1 MQRKRWLLLLAA
13 VLAFALAFGG
23 PVSAYQDL
31 DRVPGSDKIEELR
44 TMGIIDGI
52 GRDLFGPNQKLSF
65 AEGITAIVRG
75 MRLNIDH
82 IKFIKEPKAS
92 DYFTRV
98 PDNAWYAKS
107 FIIAHLNGLD
117 LPKDINPKQHMTRE
131 EFAHYLFQGLIRT
144 GDYAFIELFVMINDE
159 KQINPDYMESIQKL
173 LVSKIAELDDK
184 GNFYPKRQIT
194 RAEAAVML
202 YNAVRFI
209 KEMQEI
215 PNPPVEDDVTMNVEK
230 VNDDIVKVT
239 LTRGEKPNS
248 GYTLEITK
256 IEFQGTNAVI
266 YYRTGDPLPDH
277 MYPQVITEPTAVAY
291 LPASYEATIERDS
304 ESAAGA
310 GLSDSVSSSDL
321 P

>member
-1 MQRKRWLLLLAA
+1 MQSKRWLLLLAA

-44 TMGIIDGI
+44 SMGIMDGI
-52 GRDLFGPNQKLSF
+52 GKGRFGPNQKLSYDQ
-65 AEGITAIVRG
+65 GITAIVRG
-75 MRLNIDH
+75 MGLNIDH
-82 IKFIKEPKAS
+82 LKFIKEPKAS

-107 FIIAHLNGLD
+107 FVIAHLNGLD

-144 GDYAFIELFVMINDE
+144 GDYAFIELFVIINDE
-159 KQINPDYMESIQKL
+159 EQINPYYMESIQKL
-173 LVSKIAELDDK
+173 LVSKIAELDGK

-194 RAEAAVML
+194 RAEAAIML

-209 KEMQEI
+209 KDMQEM

-230 VNDDIVKVT
+230 VNDDIVQVT

-256 IEFQGTNAVI
+256 IEFHGTHAVI

-277 MYPQVITEPTAVAY
+277 MYPQVITEPTATAY
-291 LPASYEATIERDS
+291 LPASYEVSIERDS
-304 ESAAGA
+304 DFAAG
-310 GLSDSVSSSDL
+310 GSPDSGVSSAR